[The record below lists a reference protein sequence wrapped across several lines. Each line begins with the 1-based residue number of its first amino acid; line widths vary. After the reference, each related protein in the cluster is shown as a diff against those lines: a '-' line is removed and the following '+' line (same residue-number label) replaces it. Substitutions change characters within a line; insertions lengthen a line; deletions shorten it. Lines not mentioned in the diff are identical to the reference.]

1 MIFEGW
7 SIFINAVAV
16 VLKNTV
22 ENEEELD
29 RQDACP
35 TAKDNNPRSAE

>member
-1 MIFEGW
+1 MALKHIF
-7 SIFINAVAV
+7 
-16 VLKNTV
+16 

-35 TAKDNNPRSAE
+35 TGEGCVKMCPVFGALGFHDD